1 MVIEYLVMPYFCWVI
16 NTRFSHY
23 EDFDNFPGQVYFVI
37 ILDACNTY
45 SIFNIE
51 DEEKYFTN
59 LSFNDFPVKNITYI
73 ATTFLRNIKVMRGEY
88 ALPQKLGTTFFWS
101 PQKFKWD
108 FNWNILNLYANND
121 EI

>member
-1 MVIEYLVMPYFCWVI
+1 M
-16 NTRFSHY
+16 
-23 EDFDNFPGQVYFVI
+23 I

-51 DEEKYFTN
+51 GEEKDFTN
-59 LSFNDFPVKNITYI
+59 LSLNDFPVKNITYI

-88 ALPQKLGTTFFWS
+88 ALPQKLGTTFFLS
-101 PQKFKWD
+101 LQKFKWD